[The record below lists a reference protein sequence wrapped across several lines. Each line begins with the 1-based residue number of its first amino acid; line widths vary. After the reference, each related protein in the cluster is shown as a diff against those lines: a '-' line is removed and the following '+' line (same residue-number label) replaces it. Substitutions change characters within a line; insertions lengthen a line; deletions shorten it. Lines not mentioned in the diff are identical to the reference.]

1 MHSCT
6 RNLIAQRLS
15 LGTVPRDLR
24 ITRTIL
30 LSLILLCA
38 ARSGAVTPTRRVN
51 SAPIRV
57 KGSFVIA
64 AICKDGIIVASDSRG
79 TLKDREGRRIA
90 YYDINQ
96 KIFPIGNKLIADTG
110 YASLNDPTLSFLSAL
125 MSRFAKSP
133 LSRVPIDQLPTSYFK
148 YANTVLPAPGAESA
162 EVQTLIFAGFKKNRP
177 ILCIYQGESNR
188 TTKCRS
194 SGYLSSPRQEIVG
207 LKKVRSLSFQE
218 VAHLMQQA
226 IDDYA
231 AAVQPG
237 SVGGPVVV
245 RTITPSSS
253 TWFERP
259 PRWPNWETFNDL
271 ANDYK
276 TDRVLFQLM
285 PGVSKIQLEM
295 LIEDGLAWARAGQT
309 PNPGKTATVAP
320 VIGSYHAD
328 R

>member
-1 MHSCT
+1 M
-6 RNLIAQRLS
+6 
-15 LGTVPRDLR
+15 VPSDLR
-24 ITRTIL
+24 KSLTIL
-30 LSLILLCA
+30 LTLLLWCA
-38 ARSGAVTPTRRVN
+38 ARAGAVTPTQRLN

-79 TLKDREGRRIA
+79 TLKDRDGRRIA

-110 YASLNDPTLSFLSAL
+110 YASLNDPKLSFLSAL

-133 LSRVPIDQLPTSYFK
+133 LSHVQIDQLPTSYFE
-148 YANTVLPAPGAESA
+148 YANAALPAAGAESA
-162 EVQTLIFAGFKKNRP
+162 KAQTLIFAGFKRNRP
-177 ILCIYQGESNR
+177 IVCIYQGESNR

-194 SGYLSSPRQEIVG
+194 SGYISNPRQQIVG

-218 VAHLMQQA
+218 AAHFMQQA

-253 TWFERP
+253 AWFEKP

-271 ANDYK
+271 AKDYK

-285 PGVSKIQLEM
+285 PGISKTQLEV
-295 LIEDGLAWARAGQT
+295 LIEDGLAWERVGQT
-309 PNPGKTATVAP
+309 SNPGKTVTDAP
-320 VIGSYHAD
+320 VIGSYHVD